1 MKKTLFKS
9 TVLLIIIS
17 IIAKILS
24 FGGRI
29 ILARTLSNEAMSYY
43 SLASSTMIFVITI
56 VQIGIP
62 TALSKLIAQKQER
75 KAPLYTSMFIAVFNN
90 LIIVTLFFFIIPW
103 MAHVILKQDVII
115 PVLYAILPLLPMVS
129 LSGILKGYLY
139 GIQNHNA
146 AATSQ
151 IYEELS
157 RIIFLVIIFQLYPT
171 LDAVGMARI
180 AMLSI
185 TIGELFSA
193 FYMLF
198 HIIKNK
204 KKATSFKGVVH
215 KQDFVDLLSIS
226 LPMTGSRLIGS
237 LTYFLEPIV
246 MVAGLS
252 LVQNQ
257 AIVATYGQLNGYV
270 LPIITMPSFITVSL
284 SNYLLPSFTYHFSR
298 NNIAHAKKLCNLIL
312 SLCFVIGIS
321 SSLLCYL
328 FPEQLLQL
336 FYHNTTGAAQLKQLA
351 WPFALYSLQPPL
363 SSMMHSLSKS
373 NSAMIDT
380 FLGSLI
386 RILCVAFLST
396 YTTSSLAI
404 GLTCGMIVTTLLH
417 GIKVT
422 IAMAGNNVK

>member
-1 MKKTLFKS
+1 MKKTLLKS
-9 TVLLIIIS
+9 TALLILIS

-29 ILARTLSNEAMSYY
+29 ILARVLSSDAMSYY
-43 SLASSTMIFVITI
+43 SLASSTMIFMITI

-62 TALSKLIAQKQER
+62 SALSKLIAQKQQKR
-75 KAPLYTSMFIAVFNN
+75 IPLYTSICISVLTN
-90 LIIVTLFFFIIPW
+90 LIIVCSFLILIPW
-103 MAHVILKQDVII
+103 MAHTVLKQDVIV
-115 PVLYAILPLLPMVS
+115 PVLYAIVPLLPIVS

-139 GIQNHNA
+139 GVQSHIA

-157 RIIFLVIIFQLYPT
+157 RILFLVFIFWLIPNM
-171 LDAVGMARI
+171 DAVAMARI

-185 TIGELFSA
+185 TVGELFSSI
-193 FYMLF
+193 YMLM
-198 HIIKNK
+198 HITSHK
-204 KKATSFKGVVH
+204 KRAPVIQERPH
-215 KQDFVDLLSIS
+215 KRDFIDLLRIS

-246 MVAGLS
+246 MVWGVS
-252 LVQNQ
+252 LAQNQ
-257 AIVATYGQLNGYV
+257 AMLATYGQLNGYV

-298 NNIAHAKKLCNLIL
+298 NNVQHAKKLCNVIL
-312 SLCFVIGIS
+312 GSCFLIGIG
-321 SSLLCYL
+321 SSLVCYV

-336 FYHNTTGAAQLKQLA
+336 FYHNTNGALLLKQLA

-373 NSAMIDT
+373 SSAMLDT
-380 FLGSLI
+380 FIGCLI
-386 RILCVAFLST
+386 RIFCVAFLSAH
-396 YTTSSLAI
+396 TTSSLAI
-404 GLTCGMIVTTLLH
+404 GLTCGMMATTLLH
-417 GIKVT
+417 AIKVS
-422 IAMAGNNVK
+422 ISLAQQH

>member
-1 MKKTLFKS
+1 MKKTLLKS
-9 TVLLIIIS
+9 TILLIVIS

-62 TALSKLIAQKQER
+62 SALSKLIAQKQQR
-75 KAPLYTSMFIAVFNN
+75 KAPLYTSIFIALFNN
-90 LIIVTLFFFIIPW
+90 LIIVTAFFFIIPYL
-103 MAHVILKQDVII
+103 AHVILKQDIII

-139 GIQNHNA
+139 GVQSHSA

-157 RIIFLVIIFQLYPT
+157 RILFLIFIFQTTPSLG
-171 LDAVGMARI
+171 AIQMARI

-185 TIGELFSA
+185 TIGELSSA
-193 FYMLF
+193 LYMIYNIL
-198 HIIKNK
+198 KNK
-204 KKATSFKGVVH
+204 KTSTRFKGH
-215 KQDFVDLLSIS
+215 IQKQDFVDLLSIS

-252 LVQNQ
+252 LIQNQ
-257 AIVATYGQLNGYV
+257 AILSTYGQLNGYV

-284 SNYLLPSFTYHFSR
+284 SNYLLPSFTYHYSH

-312 SLCFVIGIS
+312 RLCFVIGIG

-336 FYHNTTGAAQLKQLA
+336 FYHNTTGATLLKQLA

-373 NSAMIDT
+373 NSAMVDT
-380 FLGSLI
+380 FLGSFL
-386 RILCVAFLST
+386 RIVCVAVLST

-404 GLTCGMIVTTLLH
+404 GLTCGMLVTTILH
-417 GIKVT
+417 GAKVFL
-422 IAMAGNNVK
+422 AMRKQF